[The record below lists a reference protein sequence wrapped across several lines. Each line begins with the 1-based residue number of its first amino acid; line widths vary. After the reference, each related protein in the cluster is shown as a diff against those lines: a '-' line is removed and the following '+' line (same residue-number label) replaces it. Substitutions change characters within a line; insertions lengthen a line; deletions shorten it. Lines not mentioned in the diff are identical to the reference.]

1 MFNLITKSETI
12 IPWLLGM
19 LLLLSVLSL
28 LVAIKAWRD
37 SKRSP
42 YFFMRRQAGKRLQ
55 SYLSMSFVLM
65 LLAAAVGTYGWE
77 APKDNTLRTAI
88 LSNSKPAAEEIRTLF
103 AEAEAERQAAAA
115 IADEEAA
122 ARTEQVS
129 TSLTDLL
136 LDGSNA
142 NRPPSLPPQF
152 DQFEPTAE
160 LTDATELGEVVL
172 STEVTDDY
180 QAVNPSR
187 IFAEGFYTLYATFAY
202 EGMADGME
210 WAWVWRHNG
219 EVIDGGNE
227 LWKYGDSG
235 PGYIYLNP
243 EEGFREGQYSLEIWV
258 NGELMGQAAA
268 TMNNAAISAG
278 N

>member
-1 MFNLITKSETI
+1 MLNLITKSETI

-19 LLLLSVLSL
+19 LLLLSFLAL
-28 LVAIKAWRD
+28 LVAMKAWRD

-65 LLAAAVGTYGWE
+65 LLAAAVGTYGWQTPE
-77 APKDNTLRTAI
+77 DMTLRTAI
-88 LSNSKPAAEEIRTLF
+88 LSNSKPVQADVQEMIAQ
-103 AEAEAERQAAAA
+103 AEAEREAAAA
-115 IADEEAA
+115 EAETETA
-122 ARTEQVS
+122 ASTERVS

-136 LDGSNA
+136 LDGTAA
-142 NRPPSLPPQF
+142 NRPPALPPQF
-152 DQFEPTAE
+152 DQFEPTVELAE
-160 LTDATELGEVVL
+160 TTELGEVAL

-180 QAVNPSR
+180 TAVNPSR
-187 IFAEGFYTLYATFAY
+187 IFAEGSYTLYATFSY
-202 EGMADGME
+202 EEMADGMA
-210 WAWVWRHNG
+210 WAWVWWHNG
-219 EVIDGGNE
+219 EVVDGGNE
-227 LWKYGDSG
+227 LWQYGDSG

-243 EEGFREGQYSLEIWV
+243 EEGFGEGQYSLEIWV
-258 NGELMGQAAA
+258 NGELLGQAAA